1 MSNVLVVED
10 IHTYYGES
18 YVLQGLSLKVASSSV
33 VSIVGRNGMG
43 KTTVMRSVMGFTPA
57 RRGRITVRG
66 EDIMGLTAFQIA
78 RKGLA
83 LVPQGRRIF
92 PSLTVWEN
100 LAIAKRQRN
109 KQGVWDTKRV
119 LSLFPVLEKRLEN
132 RGNQL
137 SGGEQQML
145 AIARALISNPD
156 LILMDEP
163 SEGLAPLVIQEVGV
177 VIKQLRQEGASI
189 LLAEQ
194 NLPLALDVA
203 DYMYVINKGAMVFE
217 GTPAELQAR
226 PEIEREYLAV

>member
-1 MSNVLVVED
+1 MSDILTVED

-33 VSIVGRNGMG
+33 VSVVGRNGMG
-43 KTTVMRSVMGFTPA
+43 KTTAIRSVMGFTPA
-57 RRGRITVRG
+57 RRGKILFRG
-66 EDIMGLTAFQIA
+66 EEIRGLTAFEIA
-78 RKGLA
+78 RRGLA

-92 PSLTVWEN
+92 PSLTVREN
-100 LAIAKRQRN
+100 LAIAAGERGRKGAWN
-109 KQGVWDTKRV
+109 IERV
-119 LSLFPVLEKRLEN
+119 LSLFPVLGKRLSN
-132 RGNQL
+132 KGNQL

-145 AIARALISNPD
+145 AIARALVSNPE

-163 SEGLAPLVIQEVGV
+163 SEGLAPMVIQEVGG
-177 VIKQLRQEGASI
+177 VIKQLRKEGASI

-194 NLPLALDVA
+194 NLPLAMDAA

-226 PEIEREYLAV
+226 PEIEQEYLAV

>member
-1 MSNVLVVED
+1 MSDLLAVDD

-18 YVLQGLSLKVASSSV
+18 YILQGLSLKVASSSV

-43 KTTVMRSVMGFTPA
+43 KTTAMRSVMGFTPA
-57 RRGRITVRG
+57 RRGKIWFRG
-66 EDIMGLTAFQIA
+66 ENIAGLTAFEIA

-92 PSLTVWEN
+92 PSLTVKEN
-100 LAIAKRQRN
+100 LAIAAREQN
-109 KQGVWDTKRV
+109 KKGAWDTKRV
-119 LSLFPVLEKRLEN
+119 LSLFPVLGKRLEN

-145 AIARALISNPD
+145 AIARALISNPA

-163 SEGLAPLVIQEVGV
+163 SEGLAPMVIQEVGV

-194 NLPLALDVA
+194 NLPLAMDVA

>member
-1 MSNVLVVED
+1 MSDLLVVDD

-18 YVLQGLSLKVASSSV
+18 YILQGLSLRVASSSV

-43 KTTVMRSVMGFTPA
+43 KTTAMRSVMGFTPA
-57 RRGRITVRG
+57 RRGKILFRG
-66 EDIMGLTAFQIA
+66 EEITGLTAFEIA

-92 PSLTVWEN
+92 PSLSVKEN
-100 LAIAKRQRN
+100 LAIAARDYN
-109 KQGVWDTKRV
+109 KKGAWDTKRV
-119 LSLFPVLEKRLEN
+119 LSLFPVLGKRLQN
-132 RGNQL
+132 KGNQL

-145 AIARALISNPD
+145 AIARALISNPA

-163 SEGLAPLVIQEVGV
+163 SEGLAPMVIQEVGV

-194 NLPLALDVA
+194 NLPLAMDVA
-203 DYMYVINKGAMVFE
+203 DYMYVINKGAKVFE
-217 GTPAELQAR
+217 GTPAELRAS
-226 PEIEREYLAV
+226 PETEREYLAV

>member
-1 MSNVLVVED
+1 MSDLLVVDD

-18 YVLQGLSLKVASSSV
+18 YILQGLSLRVASSSV

-43 KTTVMRSVMGFTPA
+43 KTTAMRSVMGFTPA
-57 RRGRITVRG
+57 RRGKIWFKGEEIT
-66 EDIMGLTAFQIA
+66 GLTAFEIA

-92 PSLTVWEN
+92 PSLSVKEN
-100 LAIAKRQRN
+100 LAIAARDYN
-109 KQGVWDTKRV
+109 KKGAWDTKRV
-119 LSLFPVLEKRLEN
+119 LSLFPVLGKRLQN
-132 RGNQL
+132 KGNQL

-145 AIARALISNPD
+145 AIARALISNPA

-163 SEGLAPLVIQEVGV
+163 SEGLAPMVIQEVGV

-194 NLPLALDVA
+194 NLPLAMDVA

-217 GTPAELQAR
+217 GTPAELRAS
-226 PEIEREYLAV
+226 PETEREYLAV

>member
-1 MSNVLVVED
+1 MSDLLTVDD

-18 YVLQGLSLKVASSSV
+18 YVLQGLSLKVAPSSV

-43 KTTVMRSVMGFTPA
+43 KTTTMRSIVGFTPA
-57 RRGRITVRG
+57 RRGSIRLKEKEIT
-66 EDIMGLTAFQIA
+66 GLTAFEIA
-78 RKGLA
+78 RRGLS

-92 PSLTVWEN
+92 PSLTVREN
-100 LAIAKRQRN
+100 LAIAARERSRKGR
-109 KQGVWDTKRV
+109 WDLERV
-119 LSLFPVLEKRLEN
+119 LALFPVLGNRLGN

-145 AIARALISNPD
+145 AIARALISNPE

-163 SEGLAPLVIQEVGV
+163 SEGLAPMVIQEVGN
-177 VIKQLRQEGASI
+177 VIRELRKEGTSI

-194 NLPLALDVA
+194 NLPLALSVA

-217 GTPAELQAR
+217 GTPEELQSK
-226 PEIEREYLAV
+226 PEVEREYLAV

>member
-203 DYMYVINKGAMVFE
+203 DYMYVINKGAIVFE

>member
-1 MSNVLVVED
+1 MSDLLVLDD

-18 YVLQGLSLKVASSSV
+18 YILQGLSLKVVSSSV

-43 KTTVMRSVMGFTPA
+43 KTTAMRSVMGFTPA
-57 RRGRITVRG
+57 RRGKIWFRG
-66 EDIMGLTAFQIA
+66 EDITGLTAFEIA

-92 PSLTVWEN
+92 PSLTVKEN
-100 LAIAKRQRN
+100 LAIARREQSKKRA
-109 KQGVWDTKRV
+109 WDTGRV
-119 LSLFPVLEKRLEN
+119 LSLFPVLGKRLEN

-145 AIARALISNPD
+145 AIARALVSNPD

-163 SEGLAPLVIQEVGV
+163 SEGLAPMVIQEVGL

>member
-43 KTTVMRSVMGFTPA
+43 KTTAMRSVMGFTPA

>member
-1 MSNVLVVED
+1 MSDLLVVED

-18 YVLQGLSLKVASSSV
+18 YILQGLSLRVGSSSV
-33 VSIVGRNGMG
+33 VSVVGRNGMG
-43 KTTVMRSVMGFTPA
+43 KTTAMRSVVGFTPP
-57 RRGRITVRG
+57 RRGKVWFQGQEIT
-66 EDIMGLTAFQIA
+66 GLTAFEIA

-92 PSLTVWEN
+92 PSLTVREN
-100 LAIAKRQRN
+100 LAIAARGRSRK
-109 KQGVWDTKRV
+109 GGWDTERV
-119 LSLFPVLEKRLEN
+119 LALFPVLGKRLVN

-145 AIARALISNPD
+145 AIARALISNPE

-163 SEGLAPLVIQEVGV
+163 SEGLAPMVIQEVGA
-177 VIKQLRQEGASI
+177 VIKELRQEGASI

-194 NLPLALDVA
+194 NLPLAQDVA

-217 GTPAELQAR
+217 GTPAELQAK

>member
-1 MSNVLVVED
+1 MSDLLVVDD

-18 YVLQGLSLKVASSSV
+18 YVLQGLSLRVVSSSV

-43 KTTVMRSVMGFTPA
+43 KTTAMRSVMGFTPA
-57 RRGRITVRG
+57 RRGKIWFRDENIT
-66 EDIMGLTAFQIA
+66 GLTAFEIA
-78 RKGLA
+78 RRGLA

-92 PSLTVWEN
+92 PSLTVKEN
-100 LAIAKRQRN
+100 LAIARREQSK
-109 KQGVWDTKRV
+109 KGAWDIGRV
-119 LSLFPVLEKRLEN
+119 LSLFPVLGQRLGN

-145 AIARALISNPD
+145 AIARALVSNPN

-163 SEGLAPLVIQEVGV
+163 SEGLAPMVIQEVGV

-194 NLPLALDVA
+194 NLPLALGVA

-217 GTPAELQAR
+217 GTPDELQAK

>member
-1 MSNVLVVED
+1 MSDLLIVDD

-18 YVLQGLSLKVASSSV
+18 YILQGLSLKVGPSSV
-33 VSIVGRNGMG
+33 ASIVGRNGMG
-43 KTTVMRSVMGFTPA
+43 KTTAMRSVMGFTPA
-57 RRGRITVRG
+57 RRGKIWFRG
-66 EDIMGLTAFQIA
+66 EDITRLTAFEIA

-92 PSLTVWEN
+92 PSLTVKEN
-100 LAIAKRQRN
+100 LAIARREHN
-109 KQGVWDTKRV
+109 KKGAWDTNRV
-119 LSLFPVLEKRLEN
+119 LSLFPVLGKRLEN

-145 AIARALISNPD
+145 AIARALISNPA

-163 SEGLAPLVIQEVGV
+163 SEGLAPMVIQEVGV

-194 NLPLALDVA
+194 NLLLALDVA

-226 PEIEREYLAV
+226 PEIEREYLVV

>member
-1 MSNVLVVED
+1 MSDLLVVDD

-18 YVLQGLSLKVASSSV
+18 YILQGFSLRVASSSV
-33 VSIVGRNGMG
+33 ASIVGRNGMG
-43 KTTVMRSVMGFTPA
+43 KTTAMRSVVGFTPA
-57 RRGRITVRG
+57 RRGKIWFRNEEIT
-66 EDIMGLTAFQIA
+66 GLTAFEIA

-92 PSLTVWEN
+92 PSLTVREN
-100 LAIAKRQRN
+100 LAIAARDPN
-109 KQGVWDTKRV
+109 KKGAWDTRRV
-119 LSLFPVLEKRLEN
+119 LSLFPVLAHRLEN

-145 AIARALISNPD
+145 AIARALISNPE

-163 SEGLAPLVIQEVGV
+163 SEGLAPIVIQEVGA

-194 NLPLALDVA
+194 NLPLAMDVA
-203 DYMYVINKGAMVFE
+203 DYMYVINKGAIVFE

>member
-1 MSNVLVVED
+1 
-10 IHTYYGES
+10 
-18 YVLQGLSLKVASSSV
+18 
-33 VSIVGRNGMG
+33 
-43 KTTVMRSVMGFTPA
+43 
-57 RRGRITVRG
+57 
-66 EDIMGLTAFQIA
+66 
-78 RKGLA
+78 
-83 LVPQGRRIF
+83 
-92 PSLTVWEN
+92 
-100 LAIAKRQRN
+100 
-109 KQGVWDTKRV
+109 QGVWDTKRV

>member
-1 MSNVLVVED
+1 MSDVLVIDD

-18 YVLQGLSLKVASSSV
+18 YILQGLSLKVASSSV

-43 KTTVMRSVMGFTPA
+43 KTTAMRSVMGFTPA
-57 RRGRITVRG
+57 RRGTIWFRG
-66 EDIMGLTAFQIA
+66 EDITGLTAFEIA

-92 PSLTVWEN
+92 PSLTVKEN
-100 LAIAKRQRN
+100 LAIAGRERSK
-109 KQGVWDTKRV
+109 KGAWDTNRV
-119 LSLFPVLEKRLEN
+119 LSLFPVLGKRLEN

-145 AIARALISNPD
+145 AIARALISNPA

-163 SEGLAPLVIQEVGV
+163 SEGLAPMVIQEVGV

-194 NLPLALDVA
+194 NLPLAMDVA

-226 PEIEREYLAV
+226 PEIEREYLVV